1 MAYDISQDF
10 TDKNLIAEGVKVEFF
25 GGSFL
30 HIASTESPKYK
41 AALSRLAQQNKVRLD
56 TTNEDTVELV
66 RKITCECMAKHILLG
81 WEGIADGT
89 GQEVPYSREKAFEYL
104 MGSSKLRDF
113 VQAEADRTSNFQ
125 VVTAEEVGK
134 PSAGPSSGDLK
145 AVS

>member
-10 TDKNLIAEGVKVEFF
+10 TDKNLVSEGVRVEFF

-81 WEGIADGT
+81 WEGIADASG
-89 GQEVPYSREKAFEYL
+89 EVPYSREKAFEYL

-113 VQAEADRTSNFQ
+113 VTAEAERTSNFQ
-125 VVTAEEVGK
+125 AVTAEEVGK
-134 PSAGPSSGDLK
+134 PSAGPSNGDLK